1 MANFSPTAPSM
12 GTFQPG
18 TAGNATSIVELSLSA
33 KNLRDMDVFSKSDPI
48 CVVSIKPFGT
58 QNWMEIKRTECID
71 NTLNPQWVTKVQISY
86 TFEEQQYLKFDL
98 YDVDSNTHRLDDHD
112 FLGTCQVTLGQ
123 IVSSGN
129 IILDLIHPKH
139 RNGSNGSMIISCEE
153 LSMCKDE
160 LELQFLGKKL
170 DKKDWF
176 GSSDPFLVFSRS
188 NEGGTYTVVHKTE
201 HIKNNVNPLWKKFF
215 IPVRT
220 LCNGDYDRNIKVECF
235 DHNLNGSHKLI
246 GEFFLNVRQLLEG
259 PGASNIH
266 RCINPKKKNE
276 NSSFMFLPKIL
287 RILCLPQSKSSYKH
301 SGEIHLVHVD
311 MRKGYSFLD
320 YIRGGTELAC
330 TISIDFTASNG
341 NPRNPDS
348 LHYIAYGGQMNQY
361 ELAIKSVGEI
371 IEDYDSDKLFP
382 TLGFG
387 ARIPPR
393 GDVSHMFYVN
403 GHPDN
408 PYCERIG
415 GVLSS
420 YKGCISRV
428 QLYGPTNFAPTVN
441 HVASIAR
448 QFKDGSQYFILLI
461 ITDGIIT
468 DMPQTRKAIVDAS
481 TLPLSIIIVG
491 VGNADFDAMD
501 ELDGDTVR
509 LTAPDGRMAA
519 RDIVQFVPFRDFLG
533 KSTNVQVSRLH
544 LAREVLAEIP
554 EQFLGFMKSNNI
566 VPNPPVNNPTRIEPP
581 DPESAVMSA
590 A

>member
-1 MANFSPTAPSM
+1 M
-12 GTFQPG
+12 GSFQPG

-48 CVVSIKPFGT
+48 CVVSTKPFGT
-58 QNWMEIKRTECID
+58 QNWIEIKRTECID
-71 NTLNPQWVTKVQISY
+71 NTLNPQWVTKVQMSY

-139 RNGSNGSMIISCEE
+139 RNGTNGSMIISCEE

-176 GSSDPFLVFSRS
+176 GSSDPFLVFSRT
-188 NEGGTYTVVHKTE
+188 NEGGSYTVVHKTE

-246 GEFFLNVRQLLEG
+246 GEFFITVRQLLEG

-266 RCINPKKKNE
+266 RCINPKKK
-276 NSSFMFLPKIL
+276 
-287 RILCLPQSKSSYKH
+287 SKSSYKH
-301 SGEIHLVHVD
+301 SGEIHLVHID

>member
-1 MANFSPTAPSM
+1 M

-48 CVVSIKPFGT
+48 CVVSTKPFGT

-139 RNGSNGSMIISCEE
+139 QNGSNGSMIISCEE

-188 NEGGTYTVVHKTE
+188 NEGGTFTVVHKTE

-246 GEFFLNVRQLLEG
+246 GEFFINVRQLLEG

-266 RCINPKKKNE
+266 RCINPKKK
-276 NSSFMFLPKIL
+276 
-287 RILCLPQSKSSYKH
+287 SKSSYKH
-301 SGEIHLVHVD
+301 SGEIHLVHVN

>member
-1 MANFSPTAPSM
+1 M
-12 GTFQPG
+12 GSFQPG

-48 CVVSIKPFGT
+48 CVVSTKPFGT
-58 QNWMEIKRTECID
+58 QNWIEIKRTECID

-139 RNGSNGSMIISCEE
+139 RNGTNGSMIISCEE

-160 LELQFLGKKL
+160 LELQLLGKKL

-176 GSSDPFLVFSRS
+176 GSSDPFLVFSRT
-188 NEGGTYTVVHKTE
+188 NEGGSYTVVHKTE

-246 GEFFLNVRQLLEG
+246 GEFFITVRQLLEG

-266 RCINPKKKNE
+266 RCINPKKK
-276 NSSFMFLPKIL
+276 
-287 RILCLPQSKSSYKH
+287 SKSSYKH

-533 KSTNVQVSRLH
+533 KSTNAHVSRLH

-554 EQFLGFMKSNNI
+554 EQFLGFMKANNI

>member
-1 MANFSPTAPSM
+1 M
-12 GTFQPG
+12 GSFQPG
-18 TAGNATSIVELSLSA
+18 TAGTATSIVELSLSA

-48 CVVSIKPFGT
+48 CVVSTKPFGT
-58 QNWMEIKRTECID
+58 QNWVEIRRTECID

-139 RNGSNGSMIISCEE
+139 RNGTNGSMIISCEE

-160 LELQFLGKKL
+160 LELQLLGKKL

-176 GSSDPFLVFSRS
+176 GSSDPFLVFSRT
-188 NEGGTYTVVHKTE
+188 NEGGSYTVVHKTE

-246 GEFFLNVRQLLEG
+246 GEFFITVRQLLEG

-266 RCINPKKKNE
+266 RCINPKKK
-276 NSSFMFLPKIL
+276 
-287 RILCLPQSKSSYKH
+287 SKSSYKH

-533 KSTNVQVSRLH
+533 KSTNAHVSRLH

-554 EQFLGFMKSNNI
+554 EQFLGFMKANNI
-566 VPNPPVNNPTRIEPP
+566 VPKPPVNDPTRIEPP
-581 DPESAVMSA
+581 DPESMSA

>member
-246 GEFFLNVRQLLEG
+246 GEFFVNVRQLLEG